1 MKLVMLYIYQIQM
14 KNMKKRIKRTHKS
27 FFDIVTEVSECPEG
41 FYVFVKFSETQNGLK
56 EMWCYKAEEL
66 SLAKELKDMTLEE
79 MSNRFKVRI
88 LAEYL

>member
-1 MKLVMLYIYQIQM
+1 MLYMYQIQM

-56 EMWCYKAEEL
+56 EMWCYKAEEIGR
-66 SLAKELKDMTLEE
+66 AH
-79 MSNRFKVRI
+79 V
-88 LAEYL
+88 

>member
-1 MKLVMLYIYQIQM
+1 MYQIQI
-14 KNMKKRIKRTHKS
+14 KNMKKGLKETHKS
-27 FFDIVTEVSECPEG
+27 FFDIVTEVSECLEG

-79 MSNRFKVRI
+79 MSNRFKVKI
-88 LAEYL
+88 LAEHL

>member
-1 MKLVMLYIYQIQM
+1 MYQIQI
-14 KNMKKRIKRTHKS
+14 KNMKKGLKETHKS
-27 FFDIVTEVSECPEG
+27 FFDIVTEVSECLEG

-79 MSNRFKVRI
+79 MSNRFKMRI
-88 LAEYL
+88 LAEHL

>member
-1 MKLVMLYIYQIQM
+1 M
-14 KNMKKRIKRTHKS
+14 
-27 FFDIVTEVSECPEG
+27 
-41 FYVFVKFSETQNGLK
+41 KFSETQNGLK